1 MTQKATLQ
9 TPRARVN
16 HLGSA
21 KSGTHHAWMM
31 RLTSFALLPL
41 TIAFIL
47 IVLSLVG
54 RDFQSA
60 RILLGSPCPAILL
73 LLFVGVGIYHMTLG
87 MQVVIEDY
95 VHGHAKHLALMA
107 NILLR
112 PRPGRRPDLCGVA
125 PELHLTFRPRARP
138 PAAPAFAIPG

>member
-9 TPRARVN
+9 TPRSRVSF
-16 HLGSA
+16 LGSA
-21 KSGTHHAWMM
+21 RSGTHHAWMM

-47 IVLSLVG
+47 IVLSLAG

-87 MQVVIEDY
+87 MQVIIEDY
-95 VHGHAKHLALMA
+95 IHSAHAKHLALMA
-107 NILLR
+107 NTCFGLVLGAASVYAVLR
-112 PRPGRRPDLCGVA
+112 LSF
-125 PELHLTFRPRARP
+125 T
-138 PAAPAFAIPG
+138 

>member
-1 MTQKATLQ
+1 MSQKSTLQ
-9 TPRARVN
+9 TPRARVS

-21 KSGTHHAWMM
+21 KSGTHHAWLM

-47 IVLSLVG
+47 IVLSLPG
-54 RDFQSA
+54 RDYQSA

-87 MQVVIEDY
+87 MQVIIEDY
-95 VHGHAKHLALMA
+95 IHAEHPKHLALMA
-107 NILLR
+107 NICFGLVLGAASIYAVLR
-112 PRPGRRPDLCGVA
+112 LSF
-125 PELHLTFRPRARP
+125 T
-138 PAAPAFAIPG
+138 

>member
-1 MTQKATLQ
+1 MSQKATLQ
-9 TPRARVN
+9 TPRARVK

-21 KSGTHHAWMM
+21 KSGTHHAWLM

-47 IVLSLVG
+47 IVLSLPG

-87 MQVVIEDY
+87 MQTIIEDY
-95 VHGHAKHLALMA
+95 IPGGHSRHLALMA
-107 NILLR
+107 NLCFGLVMGAALVYAVLR
-112 PRPGRRPDLCGVA
+112 LSF
-125 PELHLTFRPRARP
+125 T
-138 PAAPAFAIPG
+138 